1 MTEAAQQREPEQEPT
16 QEPKPAPANG
26 SDPVRVIVWYDY
38 I

>member
-1 MTEAAQQREPEQEPT
+1 MTESVSQPN
-16 QEPKPAPANG
+16 KSSDLNG